1 MHKILIVEDDKL
13 LLEALEDKFT
23 QEGFEVTMATDGD
36 EGVDSALKNHPDII
50 LLDVLMPGTD
60 GITVLKLLRQDP
72 WGKDVQVIVL
82 TNLADDAKVKEAE
95 ILNAVGYLIKSNWQL
110 EEIVEKVKQRLNL

>member
-13 LLEALEDKFT
+13 LLKALEGKFT
-23 QEGFEVTMATDGD
+23 QEGFEVTMAADGD
-36 EGVDSALKNHPDII
+36 EGLESALKNHPDII

-60 GITVLKLLRQDP
+60 GITVLKLLRQDV

-95 ILNAVGYLIKSNWQL
+95 SLNAVGYLIKSDWQL
-110 EEIVEKVKQRLNL
+110 EEIVKKVKQRLNL

>member
-1 MHKILIVEDDKL
+1 MHKILLVEDDKL
-13 LLEALEDKFT
+13 LLKALEDKFT
-23 QEGFEVTMATDGD
+23 QEGFEVTTAADGD

-60 GITVLKLLRQDP
+60 GITALKLLRKDR
-72 WGKDVQVIVL
+72 WGKDAQVIVL

-95 ILNAVGYLIKSNWQL
+95 SLNAVGYFIKSNWHL
-110 EEIVEKVKQRLNL
+110 EEIIKKVKRRLNL

>member
-1 MHKILIVEDDKL
+1 MKKILIVEDDKL
-13 LLEALEDKFT
+13 LLKALEGKFT
-23 QEGFEVTMATDGD
+23 QEGFEVTMAADGD
-36 EGVDSALKNHPDII
+36 EGLESALKNHPDII

-60 GITVLKLLRQDP
+60 GITVLKLLRQDV

-95 ILNAVGYLIKSNWQL
+95 SLNAVGYLIKSDWQL
-110 EEIVEKVKQRLNL
+110 EEIVKKVKQRLNL